1 MAAVT
6 GPDGVLP
13 TEGAVCGP
21 NGFAPVHDPRGMP
34 ADHVV
39 LPCRVRHV
47 AAGRDRR
54 RAKGAR
60 RGTRPRH
67 GCTFSSSLEASSADT
82 PKPGRKRQ
90 TQQGRCPM
98 ERSSRRF
105 VITVPATVFASV
117 SMALA
122 VSTAS
127 AVAQAIAPEDA
138 PLQGFVADELTGE
151 VITSARVTIMGTEME
166 TRTDEAGTFA
176 FADPPLGDVSL
187 RVQAEGYP
195 VVVDKAEVRPDEVVY
210 VYVRLP
216 QVQIVLGE
224 LRIVARGS
232 ASEDEAEGLHGAQ
245 TAAHLLARQVPGL
258 TNVDGIVGQMGNDH
272 TIVLRGQNS
281 ILNSEPVVL
290 LDGIRL
296 TRGLLGAM
304 EALTR
309 IPAEQVLRIR
319 VLRGPAAAFI
329 QGEASGAIV
338 VETGSRY
345 DEGR

>member
-1 MAAVT
+1 M
-6 GPDGVLP
+6 
-13 TEGAVCGP
+13 
-21 NGFAPVHDPRGMP
+21 
-34 ADHVV
+34 
-39 LPCRVRHV
+39 
-47 AAGRDRR
+47 
-54 RAKGAR
+54 
-60 RGTRPRH
+60 
-67 GCTFSSSLEASSADT
+67 
-82 PKPGRKRQ
+82 
-90 TQQGRCPM
+90 
-98 ERSSRRF
+98 
-105 VITVPATVFASV
+105 
-117 SMALA
+117 
-122 VSTAS
+122 
-127 AVAQAIAPEDA
+127 
-138 PLQGFVADELTGE
+138 ADELTGE

-187 RVQAEGYP
+187 RVEAEGYP

-224 LRIVARGS
+224 LMIVAR

-258 TNVDGIVGQMGNDH
+258 VNVGGIVGQNDQ

-281 ILNSEPVVL
+281 ILSSEPVVL

-296 TRGLLGAM
+296 TRGLRGAM

-309 IPAEQVLRIR
+309 IPAEQVRRIR

-338 VETGSRY
+338 VETRSRY

>member
-1 MAAVT
+1 MA
-6 GPDGVLP
+6 
-13 TEGAVCGP
+13 
-21 NGFAPVHDPRGMP
+21 
-34 ADHVV
+34 
-39 LPCRVRHV
+39 
-47 AAGRDRR
+47 
-54 RAKGAR
+54 
-60 RGTRPRH
+60 
-67 GCTFSSSLEASSADT
+67 
-82 PKPGRKRQ
+82 
-90 TQQGRCPM
+90 
-98 ERSSRRF
+98 RSSRRF
-105 VITVPATVFASV
+105 VITAPATIFASV

-127 AVAQAIAPEDA
+127 AVAQAVAPEAA

-151 VITSARVTIMGTEME
+151 VITSARVTIVGTETE

-224 LRIVARGS
+224 LMIVARAS
-232 ASEDEAEGLHGAQ
+232 ASEDAAEGLHGAQ

-258 TNVDGIVGQMGNDH
+258 VNVTGIVSRNDQ
-272 TIVLRGQNS
+272 TTVLRGQNS
-281 ILNSEPVVL
+281 IRGSEPVVL

-296 TRGLLGAM
+296 TRGPLGAM

-309 IPAEQVLRIR
+309 IPAEQVRRIR

-329 QGEASGAIV
+329 QGAASGAIV
-338 VETGSRY
+338 VETKSHH